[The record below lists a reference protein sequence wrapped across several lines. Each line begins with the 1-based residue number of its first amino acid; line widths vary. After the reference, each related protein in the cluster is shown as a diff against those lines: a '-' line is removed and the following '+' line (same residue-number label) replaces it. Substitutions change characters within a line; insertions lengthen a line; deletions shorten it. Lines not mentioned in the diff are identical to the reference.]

1 MFTGIIEAVGEIIAV
16 QDVEGGRRLQIAA
29 PATLLEGVKIG
40 DSIAVD
46 GACLTVVGLSA
57 AASAETA
64 PAEQEAAGAP
74 SFDVD
79 VVLSTLERTVAGSYG
94 PGSAV
99 NLERAM
105 VLGARLDGHMVQG
118 HVDGMGHLVSVRD
131 EGTTRFIEVQIPAEI
146 WAQTLLHGSIALN
159 GISLTVNALRSP
171 DRVEIAIIP
180 HTWAETNLARLTAG
194 AALNVEGD
202 LLGKYVSRMLAAQGV
217 LPGATSTD

>member
-1 MFTGIIEAVGEIIAV
+1 MFTGIIEAVGEIIDV
-16 QDVEGGRRLQIAA
+16 LDVEGGRRMEIAA
-29 PATLLEGVKIG
+29 PAELLEGVKVG

-46 GACLTVVGLSA
+46 GACLTVVALSPA
-57 AASAETA
+57 A
-64 PAEQEAAGAP
+64 PAAP
-74 SFDVD
+74 ATFNVD
-79 VVLSTLERTVAGSYG
+79 LVLSTLERTVAGSYA

-118 HVDGMGHLVSVRD
+118 HVDGLGRLVSVRD

-180 HTWAETNLARLTAG
+180 HTWAETNLAQLTPG

-202 LLGKYVSRMLAAQGV
+202 LLGKYVSRMLAAQGL